1 MKLVLFLLIFIAAN
15 VGSNSVKKFEALQ
28 KSGVPFLET
37 YWESYA
43 SFPYGEGTCGISNL
57 EPGYVDETAY
67 GYDIKQVP
75 DHINIIN
82 IAFAHATDTRYVF
95 IFFIPK

>member
-28 KSGVPFLET
+28 KYGVPFLET

-43 SFPYGEGTCGISNL
+43 SFPYSQTTCDPNYL
-57 EPGYVDETAY
+57 EPSNVDQTAY

-75 DHINIIN
+75 SQVNIIN
-82 IAFAHATDTRYVF
+82 IAFAYS
-95 IFFIPK
+95 PY

>member
-1 MKLVLFLLIFIAAN
+1 MWSVFCIFIFWASN

-43 SFPYGEGTCGISNL
+43 SFPYDQSKCGLTDLN
-57 EPGYVDETAY
+57 PNNVDQTVY
-67 GYDIKQVP
+67 GYDIRPVSYTHLTLP
-75 DHINIIN
+75 TI
-82 IAFAHATDTRYVF
+82 YSV
-95 IFFIPK
+95 